1 MATALA
7 QFVHWL
13 AETPVSHFIRNE
25 LWLIP
30 TVQTLHILGIAAVIG
45 STMLLEL
52 RVLGVAAR
60 GQSLGSVVH
69 RLSPWLWRALILL
82 FITGSILVTGEPG
95 RSLVNPLFQIKMA
108 LLVVAIVLT
117 LVMRARLAPTLRQ
130 GGDSA
135 PVSAKVLAL
144 ILILVWI
151 AIVFAGRWIAYGD
164 ILLGT
169 D

>member
-1 MATALA
+1 VATALTE
-7 QFVHWL
+7 FVHWL
-13 AETPVSHFIRNE
+13 AETPVSHLIRNE
-25 LWLIP
+25 LWIIP

-45 STMLLEL
+45 STMLMDL
-52 RVLGVAAR
+52 RVLGVAIR
-60 GQSLGSVVH
+60 GQSLASVVE
-69 RLSPWLWRALILL
+69 RLSPWLWRALLLL
-82 FITGSILVTGEPG
+82 FITGSILVIGEPG

-117 LVMRARLAPTLRQ
+117 LLMRAGLAPTLRQ

-135 PVSAKVLAL
+135 PATAKMLAL

-164 ILLGT
+164 VLLGT